1 MVCWRGLG
9 VGGVGWK
16 IGRALERDVND
27 AVYLSSLAILNG
39 EGECVRTRD
48 GQSGGYSARA
58 Q

>member
-1 MVCWRGLG
+1 LG

-27 AVYLSSLAILNG
+27 VVYLSSLAILNG